1 MEYRYR
7 PRPANKNAT
16 WLLSALGIGAILL
29 FTLGMAN
36 VLEMRSLWQFSAL
49 LLAVAALFV
58 FLRYFSTYYV
68 YTITEEWGT
77 PTLIVS
83 HVQGKRH
90 STHCRLSLSHLLRVV
105 EVPDPDTA
113 EGRDALAD
121 FMSERVRYSYLATL
135 GKCQTQILY
144 GREGGTRFA
153 IRLEAD
159 ASFMK
164 ALSAAVERAGTYS
177 YDEEDTALDE

>member
-105 EVPDPDTA
+105 EV
-113 EGRDALAD
+113 
-121 FMSERVRYSYLATL
+121 
-135 GKCQTQILY
+135 
-144 GREGGTRFA
+144 
-153 IRLEAD
+153 
-159 ASFMK
+159 
-164 ALSAAVERAGTYS
+164 
-177 YDEEDTALDE
+177 

>member
-16 WLLSALGIGAILL
+16 WLLAVLGTLAILL
-29 FTLGMAN
+29 LGLGMAN
-36 VLEMRSLWQFSAL
+36 LLEMRSLWQFISL
-49 LLAVAALFV
+49 LFAVAALFV
-58 FLRYFSTYYV
+58 FLRYFSTYYI

-105 EVPDPDTA
+105 EVPDPEST
-113 EGRDALAD
+113 EGRAALSD
-121 FMSERVRYSYLATL
+121 FMSERVRYSYVATL
-135 GKCQTQILY
+135 GKAATQILY

-159 ASFMK
+159 AAFMS
-164 ALSAAVERAGTYS
+164 ALAAATRRAGTYT
-177 YDEEDTALDE
+177 YDEEDTANDE